1 MGTDPWVP
9 VSTEAKRDRDSSPRI
24 TYLSFG
30 NMVFQ
35 DVIKHLGQTVLVR
48 TYNPSNIIEGVQFM
62 NVVVDVSLA
71 GWKQVILDDFSVA
84 DPAEHCIK
92 AS

>member
-1 MGTDPWVP
+1 MGTDPCVP
-9 VSTEAKRDRDSSPRI
+9 VSTEAMKYGDSSPRI
-24 TYLSFG
+24 TYLPFG

-35 DVIKHLGQTVLVR
+35 DVIKHLGQAVLVR

-71 GWKQVILDDFSVA
+71 GWKQVILGDFSVA
-84 DPAEHCIK
+84 DPAEHRIK
-92 AS
+92 VS